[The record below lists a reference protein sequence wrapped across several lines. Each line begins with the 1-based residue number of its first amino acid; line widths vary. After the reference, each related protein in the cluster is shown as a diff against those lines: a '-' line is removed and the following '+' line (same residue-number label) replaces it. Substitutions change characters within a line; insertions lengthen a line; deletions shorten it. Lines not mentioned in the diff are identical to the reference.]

1 MLKRISLVIVNVLIL
16 FITVCV
22 AQTKDLSV
30 ESIYSNRDFFGKGLS
45 GVQWFDGGEKYSFMK
60 MDPET
65 KAISIFQH
73 NVKTGAEGIL
83 ISANQ
88 LKINEDDKP
97 LSIQNYSWSPDER
110 YVLFTGVLF
119 ARSIKTGGT
128 FYIYDTWKKNFF
140 VLAESDEEQVNAT
153 FSPDSKKLAFVRNNN
168 LWCVDIETKKET
180 QLTFDGSDV
189 ILNGLFDWVYE
200 EEFSIINGIE
210 WSPDSKKIAFWRLD
224 QSPEP
229 IVKIQKYDSLHLN
242 YYEMRYPKAGDNNA
256 IVKIG
261 IVNLEDHK
269 TVWAE
274 LGDETDIYIPRIK
287 FTADPNLLSIQR
299 MNRLQNKMELLFADA
314 LTGKSKTI
322 LTFTDPCWVDVND
335 DLTFLK
341 DKKHFIWASEQDGWN
356 HLYLFNYEGKLI
368 NQITKGEWE
377 VDKLLQVDEA
387 NKRLYYTSS
396 ERSPL
401 RRDLFSISFDGKD
414 KKRLT
419 EDEGTHIVNVSPNCK
434 YFIDRYS
441 NINKMTNI
449 YLYQTDGVKLSDLVV
464 NDMAVIFKEYNLAK
478 TEILTFTTEDGVEL
492 NCWMMKPANFD
503 PDKKYPVL
511 FDIYGGPGSQ
521 AVLDQW
527 GRLLWNQ
534 LIAQKGYIIFSVD
547 PRGTGFRGKA
557 FRNLAYKQMGYW
569 ESNDFI
575 QAAKYLSSLP
585 YVDSKR
591 IGIWGWSYGGF
602 SSALTLFKG
611 ADYFKM
617 AIAVAPVTNWRFYDN
632 IYTERYMSLPKY
644 NEAGYDTNS
653 VLHYVNNYKG
663 KLLLVHGTLDDN
675 VHFQNSVKL
684 VEKLIDANKQFQT
697 MFYPEKEHSIYGG
710 MARIHLYNMM
720 LEFILRE
727 L

>member
-1 MLKRISLVIVNVLIL
+1 MLKKISLAIINVLIL
-16 FITVCV
+16 FSTVCIT
-22 AQTKDLSV
+22 QTKEFSV

-60 MDPET
+60 MDPEA
-65 KAISIFQH
+65 KAVSIFQH
-73 NVKTGAEGIL
+73 IIKTGAEEIL

-97 LSIQNYSWSPDER
+97 FSIQNYSWSPDER

-140 VLAESDEEQVNAT
+140 ILAESDEEQVNAT

-168 LWCVDIETKKET
+168 IWCVDIETRKET

-242 YYEMRYPKAGDNNA
+242 FYEMRYPKAGDNNA

-261 IVNLEDHK
+261 IVNLENNK
-269 TVWAE
+269 VVWAS
-274 LGDETDIYIPRIK
+274 LGEEKDFYIPRIK

-322 LTFTDPCWVDVND
+322 LTFSDPCWVDVND

-341 DKKHFIWASEQDGWN
+341 DKKHFIWSSEQDGWN
-356 HLYLFNYEGKLI
+356 HLYLFDYDGKLI

-387 NKRLYYTSS
+387 NKILYYTSS

-401 RRDLFSISFDGKD
+401 RRDLYSISFDGKD
-414 KKRLT
+414 KKRLS
-419 EDEGTHIVNVSPNCK
+419 EDEGTHVVNVSPNCK

-464 NDMAVIFKEYNLAK
+464 NDMATIFKEYNLAK
-478 TEILTFTTEDGVEL
+478 TEILTFITEDGVEL
-492 NCWMMKPANFD
+492 NCWMMKPANFE

-534 LIAQKGYIIFSVD
+534 LLAQKGYIVFSVD

-557 FRNLAYKQMGYW
+557 FRNLAYKKMGYW

-585 YVDSKR
+585 YIDSKR